1 MSDTL
6 DQSDFDLLI
15 VGGGMVGASLACAL
29 GDSPLKV
36 GVIEA
41 TPFES
46 ASQPSFD
53 ARTLALAY
61 GTRCIFDSLGLWQA
75 IEQRGVTPIRRI
87 HVSDRGHAGSSHLD
101 SQSEGVEALGYV
113 AETRLLGQVLHD
125 RMRSFRNVEFLCPA
139 QVSQVNLEAT
149 RASVTITEQTGS
161 RQLSARL
168 LVAADGG
175 NSLTRQLLGI
185 KTFRMGYDQHAV
197 IANVAIDGDHQGV
210 AYERFTASGP
220 MALLPSR
227 DPDGRENVFA
237 LVWTV
242 KSAERDEVLRLDD
255 AAFLAQLQQR
265 FGERAGRFVKVGER
279 SIYPLGWMQSREHVR
294 PRLAIIGNAA
304 HTLHPVA
311 GQGFNLGLRDVAV
324 LAQVVVDGVKR
335 GQDPGELTLLREY
348 ARWRR
353 RDQLETALFTDGLVR
368 TFSTAFPPLALARNI
383 GLALVDILPPV
394 KHALARH
401 AMGLG
406 GKLPRLARGLRL

>member
-1 MSDTL
+1 MNAQQNSI
-6 DQSDFDLLI
+6 DFDLI
-15 VGGGMVGASLACAL
+15 IIGGGMVGASLACAL
-29 GDSPLKV
+29 GNSQLKIA
-36 GVIEA
+36 VIEA

-46 ASQPSFD
+46 TSQPSFD

-61 GTRCIFDSLGLWQA
+61 GSRRIFDSLGLWDA
-75 IEQRGVTPIRRI
+75 IAERGVTSIRRI

-125 RMRSFRNVEFLCPA
+125 SMRSFSNVQFICPA
-139 QVSQVNLEAT
+139 QVTQVQLEAT
-149 RASVTITEQTGS
+149 RASVEITEHTGS
-161 RQLSARL
+161 RCLTGRL

-175 NSLTRQLLGI
+175 NSQTRQLLGI

-197 IANVAIDGDHQGV
+197 IANVAIDRPHQGV

-227 DPDGRENVFA
+227 DTDGTENVFA

-265 FGERAGRFVKVGER
+265 IGERAGRFVKVGER
-279 SIYPLGWMQSREHVR
+279 AVYPLGWMQSREHVR
-294 PRLAIIGNAA
+294 QRLAIIGNAA

-324 LAQVVVDGVKR
+324 LAQVVLDGVKR
-335 GQDPGELTLLREY
+335 GQDPGELQLLREY
-348 ARWRR
+348 AKWRR

-368 TFSTAFPPLALARNI
+368 TFSSAFPPLALARNI
-383 GLALVDILPPV
+383 GLTLVDILPPV

>member
-1 MSDTL
+1 MNADNDNT
-6 DQSDFDLLI
+6 DFDLII

-29 GDSPLKV
+29 GNSPLKIA
-36 GVIEA
+36 VIEA

-46 ASQPSFD
+46 DSQPSFD

-61 GTRCIFDSLGLWQA
+61 GSRQIFKSLGIWDEIA
-75 IEQRGVTPIRRI
+75 QRGVTPIRRI

-101 SQSEGVEALGYV
+101 CQTEGVEALGYV

-125 RMRSFRNVEFLCPA
+125 QMHTFSNVQFICPA
-139 QVSQVNLEAT
+139 QVTQVNLEPT
-149 RASVTITEQTGS
+149 RASVEISEKQSSRSITG
-161 RQLSARL
+161 RL

-175 NSLTRQLLGI
+175 NSVTRQLLGI

-197 IANVAIDGDHQGV
+197 IANVAMDRPHEGV
-210 AYERFTASGP
+210 AYERFTSSGP

-227 DPDGRENVFA
+227 DPEGNENVFA

-242 KSAERDEVLRLDD
+242 KSRERDEVLRLDD

-265 FGERAGRFVKVGER
+265 IGERAGRFIKVGER
-279 SIYPLGWMQSREHVR
+279 FVYPLSWMQSREHVR
-294 PRLAIIGNAA
+294 QRLAIIGNAA

-324 LAQVVVDGVKR
+324 LAQVVLDGVR
-335 GQDPGELTLLREY
+335 QGQDPGDLALLQSY
-348 ARWRR
+348 AKWRR

-368 TFSTAFPPLALARNI
+368 AFSTTFPPLALARNI

-394 KHALARH
+394 KHVLARH

>member
-1 MSDTL
+1 MNALSNNI
-6 DQSDFDLLI
+6 DFDLLI

-29 GDSPLKV
+29 GNSPLKI

-61 GTRCIFDSLGLWQA
+61 GTRRIFESLDLWPA
-75 IEQRGVTPIRRI
+75 IAEGGVTPIRRI
-87 HVSDRGHAGSSHLD
+87 HVSDRGHIGSSHLD
-101 SQSEGVEALGYV
+101 SQSEGLDALGYV
-113 AETRLLGQVLHD
+113 AETRLLGRVLHD
-125 RMRSFRNVEFLCPA
+125 RMRSFSNVQFLCPA
-139 QVSQVNLEAT
+139 EVTQVDLETT
-149 RASVTITEQTGS
+149 RANVEITENTG
-161 RQLSARL
+161 RRRLSARL

-175 NSLTRQLLGI
+175 NSFIRQLLGI
-185 KTFRMGYDQHAV
+185 KTFRMSYDQHAV
-197 IANVAIDGDHQGV
+197 IANVAMDRPHQGV
-210 AYERFTASGP
+210 AYERFTDSGP

-227 DPDGRENVFA
+227 DPDGAENVYA

-265 FGERAGRFVKVGER
+265 IGERAGCFVKVGER
-279 SIYPLGWMQSREHVR
+279 AVYPLGWMQSREHVR
-294 PRLAIIGNAA
+294 QRLAIIGNAA

-324 LAQVVVDGVKR
+324 LAQVVLDGIKR
-335 GQDPGELTLLREY
+335 GQDPGELALLREY
-348 ARWRR
+348 AKWRR

-383 GLALVDILPPV
+383 GLTLIDILPPV
-394 KHALARH
+394 KHVLARH
-401 AMGLG
+401 AMGLA

>member
-1 MSDTL
+1 MSAL
-6 DQSDFDLLI
+6 SNNIDFDLLI

-29 GDSPLKV
+29 GNRPLKI

-41 TPFES
+41 TPYES

-53 ARTLALAY
+53 TRTLALAY
-61 GTRCIFDSLGLWQA
+61 GTRRIFESLDLWPA
-75 IEQRGVTPIRRI
+75 IAEGGVTPIRRI
-87 HVSDRGHAGSSHLD
+87 HVSDRGHIGSSHLD
-101 SQSEGVEALGYV
+101 SQSEGVDALGYV
-113 AETRLLGQVLHD
+113 AETRLLGRVLHD
-125 RMRSFRNVEFLCPA
+125 RMRSFDNVQFLCPA
-139 QVSQVNLEAT
+139 QVTQVKLETT
-149 RASVTITEQTGS
+149 RANVEIIEDAGT
-161 RQLSARL
+161 RRLSTRL

-175 NSLTRQLLGI
+175 NSCIRQLLGI

-197 IANVAIDGDHQGV
+197 IANVAIDRPHQGV

-227 DPDGRENVFA
+227 DPDGTENVYA

-265 FGERAGRFVKVGER
+265 IGERAGRFVKVGER
-279 SIYPLGWMQSREHVR
+279 AVYPLGWMQSREHVR
-294 PRLAIIGNAA
+294 QRLAIIGNAA

-324 LAQVVVDGVKR
+324 LAQVVLDGVKR
-335 GQDPGELTLLREY
+335 GHDPGELALLREY
-348 ARWRR
+348 AKWRR

-383 GLALVDILPPV
+383 SLTLIDILPPV

-401 AMGLG
+401 AMGLA

>member
-1 MSDTL
+1 MNAHNDNT
-6 DQSDFDLLI
+6 DFDLII

-29 GDSPLKV
+29 GNSPLKIA
-36 GVIEA
+36 VIEA

-46 ASQPSFD
+46 DSQPSFD

-61 GTRCIFDSLGLWQA
+61 GSRQIFDSLGLWD
-75 IEQRGVTPIRRI
+75 EVVQRGVTPIRCI

-101 SQSEGVEALGYV
+101 CQTEGVEALGYV

-125 RMRSFRNVEFLCPA
+125 HMHTFSNVRFICPA
-139 QVSQVNLEAT
+139 QVTQVNLEPT
-149 RASVTITEQTGS
+149 RASVEISEKQSSRTITG
-161 RQLSARL
+161 RL

-175 NSLTRQLLGI
+175 NSVTRQLLGI

-197 IANVAIDGDHQGV
+197 IANVAMDRPHEGV
-210 AYERFTASGP
+210 AYERFTSSGP

-227 DPDGRENVFA
+227 DPEGHENVFA

-242 KSAERDEVLRLDD
+242 KSSERDEVLRLDD
-255 AAFLAQLQQR
+255 AAFLSQLQQR
-265 FGERAGRFVKVGER
+265 IGERAGRFVKAGER
-279 SIYPLGWMQSREHVR
+279 FVYPLGWMQSREHVR
-294 PRLAIIGNAA
+294 QRLAIIGNAA

-311 GQGFNLGLRDVAV
+311 GQGFNLGLRDVAA
-324 LAQVVVDGVKR
+324 LAQVVVDGAR
-335 GQDPGELTLLREY
+335 QGQDPGDLALLQTY
-348 ARWRR
+348 AKWRR

-368 TFSTAFPPLALARNI
+368 AFSTAFPPLALARNI

-394 KHALARH
+394 KHVLARH

>member
-1 MSDTL
+1 MSEHNVDT
-6 DQSDFDLLI
+6 DFDLII

-29 GDSPLKV
+29 GDSPLKIA
-36 GVIEA
+36 VIEA

-46 ASQPSFD
+46 DSQPSFD

-61 GTRCIFDSLGLWQA
+61 GSRRIFDSLGLWND

-101 SQSEGVEALGYV
+101 AQSEGVEALGYV
-113 AETRLLGQVLHD
+113 AEIRMLGQVLHE
-125 RMRSFRNVEFLCPA
+125 RMHTFNNVQFICPA
-139 QVSQVNLEAT
+139 QVSQVNIEPTRVSVEILEEQ
-149 RASVTITEQTGS
+149 ASRHITG
-161 RQLSARL
+161 RL

-175 NSLTRQLLGI
+175 NSVTRQLLGI

-197 IANVAIDGDHQGV
+197 IANVAMDRSHEGV
-210 AYERFTASGP
+210 AYERFTSSGP

-227 DPDGRENVFA
+227 DTEGNENVFA

-242 KSAERDEVLRLDD
+242 KSSERDEVLRLDD
-255 AAFLAQLQQR
+255 TEFLSGLQQR
-265 FGERAGRFVKVGER
+265 IGERAGHFIKVGER
-279 SIYPLGWMQSREHVR
+279 FVYPLGWMQSREHVR
-294 PRLAIIGNAA
+294 QRLAIIGNAA

-311 GQGFNLGLRDVAV
+311 GQGFNLGLRDVAA
-324 LAQVVVDGVKR
+324 LAQVVLDGVR
-335 GQDPGELTLLREY
+335 QGQDPGDLNLLQNY
-348 ARWRR
+348 AKWRR

-368 TFSTAFPPLALARNI
+368 TFSTSFPPLALARNI

-394 KHALARH
+394 KHVLARH

>member
-1 MSDTL
+1 MSEAQNST
-6 DQSDFDLLI
+6 DFDLLI

-29 GDSPLKV
+29 GDSPLKI

-41 TPFES
+41 TPFAA

-61 GTRCIFDSLGLWQA
+61 GSRCIFDSLGLWPA
-75 IEQRGVTPIRRI
+75 IVERGVTPIRCI
-87 HVSDRGHAGSSHLD
+87 HISDRGHAGSSHLD
-101 SQSEGVEALGYV
+101 CQTEGVEALGYV
-113 AETRLLGQVLHD
+113 AEMRLLGQVLHE
-125 RMRSFRNVEFLCPA
+125 RMRSFGNVQFLCPA
-139 QVSQVNLEAT
+139 QVTQVSLEPA
-149 RASVTITEQTGS
+149 RASITISENTGS

-197 IANVAIDGDHQGV
+197 IANVAIDGEHQGV

-227 DPDGRENVFA
+227 DTDGTENVFA

-242 KSAERDEVLRLDD
+242 TSAERDDVLRLDD

-265 FGERAGRFVKVGER
+265 AGERAGHFIKVGER
-279 SIYPLGWMQSREHVR
+279 TVYPLGWMQSREHVR
-294 PRLAIIGNAA
+294 QRLAIIGNAA

-324 LAQVVVDGVKR
+324 LAQVVMDGVKR
-335 GQDPGELTLLREY
+335 GQDPGALTLLREY
-348 ARWRR
+348 AKWRR

-383 GLALVDILPPV
+383 GLTLVDILPPV

>member
-1 MSDTL
+1 MSEHNDETG
-6 DQSDFDLLI
+6 FDLII

-29 GDSPLKV
+29 GDSPLKIA
-36 GVIEA
+36 VIEA

-46 ASQPSFD
+46 DSQPGFD

-61 GTRCIFDSLGLWQA
+61 GSRRIFDSLGLWDE

-87 HVSDRGHAGSSHLD
+87 HISDRGHAGSSHLD
-101 SQSEGVEALGYV
+101 AQAEGVEALGYV
-113 AETRLLGQVLHD
+113 AEIRLLGKVLHE
-125 RMRSFRNVEFLCPA
+125 RMHTFRNVQFICPA
-139 QVSQVNLEAT
+139 QVTQVSLEPT
-149 RASVTITEQTGS
+149 RASVEISEQQSSRNITG
-161 RQLSARL
+161 RL

-175 NSLTRQLLGI
+175 NSVTRQLLGI

-197 IANVAIDGDHQGV
+197 IANVAMDRPHQGV
-210 AYERFTASGP
+210 AYERFTSSGP

-227 DPDGRENVFA
+227 DPDGNENIFA

-242 KSAERDEVLRLDD
+242 KSSERDEVLGLDD

-265 FGERAGRFVKVGER
+265 IGERAGRFIKVGDR
-279 SIYPLGWMQSREHVR
+279 FVYPLGWMQSREHVR
-294 PRLAIIGNAA
+294 QRLAIIGNAA
-304 HTLHPVA
+304 HSLHPVA
-311 GQGFNLGLRDVAV
+311 GQGFNLGLRDVAA
-324 LAQVVVDGVKR
+324 LAQVILDGVR
-335 GQDPGELTLLREY
+335 QGQDPGDLALLQSY
-348 ARWRR
+348 AKWRR

-368 TFSTAFPPLALARNI
+368 AFSTAFPPLALARNL